1 MPEKPGRGKPVT
13 SRKAESASQTE
24 MPGTEDENEIEANP
38 TTSNFGTTPILP
50 KKRPKITLV
59 DSADDEQSD
68 GEKTKSKPKRLS
80 KKDLPRFDGKPGDD
94 ALLFMNRYEMVAKFN
109 DWGEKERIDHL
120 HMCFDHAAFSWLMG
134 NINKC
139 KKWGELKTGFLLFF
153 GKGKDDFV
161 LEKLSAKKYAIKDP
175 NMFICQVIDYLAT
188 SEPRASDIRKADA
201 LYDALPRK
209 LKIKFLES
217 DRPKSVDEFSA
228 KLKRIARAAKARM
241 RYEDSSTGEESEGE
255 EHKDKKETQ
264 TFAIMTD
271 MRTQVAKLTSEM
283 AKVQTDHQPPRHENR
298 PKPPGVQ
305 RPPNTDQDRANS
317 KPTCY
322 YCKHAGHSVREC
334 RKLAWVEKQPWYTGR
349 RNERDSSGKII
360 FNTAEQ
366 ARPDQR
372 NHSWQPASQ
381 NANQSG
387 K

>member
-1 MPEKPGRGKPVT
+1 MVLPEKPGRGKPVT

-50 KKRPKITLV
+50 KKRSKITLV

-109 DWGEKERIDHL
+109 DWGEKER
-120 HMCFDHAAFSWLMG
+120 MCFDHAAFSWLMG

-228 KLKRIARAAKARM
+228 
-241 RYEDSSTGEESEGE
+241 
-255 EHKDKKETQ
+255 
-264 TFAIMTD
+264 
-271 MRTQVAKLTSEM
+271 
-283 AKVQTDHQPPRHENR
+283 
-298 PKPPGVQ
+298 
-305 RPPNTDQDRANS
+305 
-317 KPTCY
+317 
-322 YCKHAGHSVREC
+322 
-334 RKLAWVEKQPWYTGR
+334 
-349 RNERDSSGKII
+349 
-360 FNTAEQ
+360 
-366 ARPDQR
+366 
-372 NHSWQPASQ
+372 
-381 NANQSG
+381 
-387 K
+387 